1 MRITP
6 SASRNIRSFRLG
18 ERFRNSIS
26 RTEDD
31 VVVLRCVR
39 GICWD
44 KFLQIFQVF
53 GRSDPLDE
61 TIVLFSKNIEAR
73 IHAHLP
79 AKLFRKPSRASQDS
93 NGPQRIE
100 QCLFFERVRA
110 GREILHARKHCRF
123 RSANLF
129 VHYLWI
135 GLMDRRLK
143 CILPIHGHH
152 HGTQTIGFRVFWRL
166 CSRGRAI
173 SSLEPHVTPYAI
185 RWSPYRERKPLLRG
199 YDWV

>member
-79 AKLFRKPSRASQDS
+79 AKLFRKPSRASPGS

-110 GREILHARKHCRF
+110 GREILHARKNCRF
-123 RSANLF
+123 RQREPFRPLSVDRTHGSPPEVHLANPRSSSWDPNNRLPS
-129 VHYLWI
+129 LLETLLAGTGDQLI
-135 GLMDRRLK
+135 GTT
-143 CILPIHGHH
+143 CN
-152 HGTQTIGFRVFWRL
+152 
-166 CSRGRAI
+166 AI
-173 SSLEPHVTPYAI
+173 CNQVESVS
-185 RWSPYRERKPLLRG
+185 
-199 YDWV
+199 